1 MEKVLIV
8 SSTPK
13 ATEHLTKMLQMN
25 RYSRIVAAMS
35 GSEARRMMLDDGY
48 DIVIINTPLPD
59 EFGAE
64 LAVNL
69 SETTSCGVLMLVKV
83 DRADDVFSKVEDFGV
98 FVVEK
103 PMNTAMFYQA
113 IKLISASRRR
123 ILGLKNE
130 NVRLQKKIEE
140 IRLVDRAKCALI
152 EYLGMTEAQAHRH
165 IEKQAMDLRMTRR
178 EVAQGILQTYES

>member
-1 MEKVLIV
+1 MEKILIV
-8 SSTPK
+8 SSAPK
-13 ATEHLTKMLQMN
+13 AAEQLQKLLQKG
-25 RYSRIVAAMS
+25 RYSRIVSAMS

-59 EFGAE
+59 EFGEE
-64 LAVNL
+64 LAINL
-69 SETTSCGVLMLVKV
+69 SETTSCGVLMLVKL

-103 PMNTAMFYQA
+103 PMNPAMFYQA
-113 IKLISASRRR
+113 IKLISASRKR
-123 ILGLKNE
+123 ILGLQKE
-130 NVRLQKKIEE
+130 NVKLQKKIEE

-165 IEKQAMDLRMTRR
+165 IEKQAMDLRMTRG